1 MQALLQ
7 WRFVVH
13 SRNTWQ
19 ALSHSCFSS
28 TVLQKEKTEKCWQ
41 ISSHGRCR
49 SLYGTVSTGYLR
61 PCGYHKVNIQG
72 QQFYV
77 HRLVAVAFLGS
88 PDPLAWQVH
97 HKDGD
102 KSNNHVDN
110 LEYVTPAQNIS
121 LSYASPARGSAGRG
135 LSMPVMWRAVGS
147 ESWQTSPSMVE
158 AARHTGVSQPSVR
171 KSCDENIPVRGF
183 EFCLAKLAE
192 QEPVEGEVWRQM
204 LDPRTGT
211 AVPGTMV
218 SSFGRLH
225 FANGRISTGHQVKN
239 GYHTAKVSSRLELL
253 HRLVAFAFLGPPPT
267 QQHIYV
273 NHKDY
278 DKSNNAVD
286 NLDYVTASENAIHS
300 HANAA
305 RRRPTSN
312 VKPVESRPNIGSG
325 EWTWHSSMV
334 NAARMCGVSDTL
346 VRFHACNSRS
356 HAGKFEFRFAQMES
370 TTSRPGEEWRDV
382 DVTAHLQERLLRRSL
397 TWYSGLFRGQN
408 VRRKDLI
415 PFGSGTAIYLCNF

>member
-19 ALSHSCFSS
+19 ALSYSCFSS
-28 TVLQKEKTEKCWQ
+28 KVLQSEGIKKCWQ

-49 SLYGTVSTGYLR
+49 SLYGIVSTGHR
-61 PCGYHKVNIQG
+61 SSCGYHKVIIQG
-72 QQFYV
+72 QPFYV

-102 KSNNHVDN
+102 KSNNHVGN
-110 LEYVTPAQNIS
+110 LEYVTPRQNMCFS
-121 LSYASPARGSAGRG
+121 FASGTRGNSGRRLSR
-135 LSMPVMWRAVGS
+135 PVMWRAVGS
-147 ESWQTSPSMVE
+147 QSWQTSPSMVE

-183 EFCLAKLAE
+183 EFCLTRLAE

-211 AVPGTMV
+211 AVPGRMV

-225 FANGRISTGHQVKN
+225 FANGRISAGHQVKN
-239 GYHTAKVSSRLELL
+239 GYHRAKVSSRLELL

-273 NHKDY
+273 NHRDY
-278 DKSNNAVD
+278 DKSNNAVN
-286 NLDYVTASENAIHS
+286 NLEYVTASENAIHS

-325 EWTWHSSMV
+325 EWTWHASIRS
-334 NAARMCGVSDTL
+334 AARARGVSQEL
-346 VRFHACNSRS
+346 VRTRALNSHS
-356 HAGKFEFRFAQMES
+356 HRGKFEFRFAESES
-370 TTSRPGEEWRDV
+370 TKNRPGEEWRDV
-382 DVTAHLQERLLRRSL
+382 DVTAHLQERLLRR
-397 TWYSGLFRGQN
+397 
-408 VRRKDLI
+408 
-415 PFGSGTAIYLCNF
+415 

>member
-7 WRFVVH
+7 WRFLVH

-19 ALSHSCFSS
+19 ALSYSSFSS
-28 TVLQKEKTEKCWQ
+28 TVLQSEGIEKCWQ

-49 SLYGTVSTGYLR
+49 NLHGIVSTGYLR
-61 PCGYHKVNIQG
+61 PCGYHKVNIRG

-97 HKDGD
+97 HKDSN

-121 LSYASPARGSAGRG
+121 LSYSSPARGNAGRG

-158 AARHTGVSQPSVR
+158 AARHTGVSQFSVR

-192 QEPVEGEVWRQM
+192 QEQMEGEVWRQM

-239 GYHTAKVSSRLELL
+239 GYHTASVSSRLELL

-273 NHKDY
+273 NHKDH

-286 NLDYVTASENAIHS
+286 NLEYVTASENAFHS
-300 HANAA
+300 YANPMG
-305 RRRPTSN
+305 RQPTSN
-312 VKPVESRPNIGSG
+312 AKPIESRPNMGSG
-325 EWTWHSSMV
+325 EWTWHASIRS
-334 NAARMCGVSDTL
+334 AARARGVSIPL
-346 VRFHACNSRS
+346 VSHRASNSRS
-356 HAGKFEFRFAQMES
+356 HAGKFEFRLAESES
-370 TTSRPGEEWRDV
+370 TKNHPGEQWRDV
-382 DVTAHLQERLLRRSL
+382 DVTAHLQERLLRRSS
-397 TWYSGLFRGQN
+397 TWYFCFFPGPKCQEERVTRYSLVPAWQS
-408 VRRKDLI
+408 I
-415 PFGSGTAIYLCNF
+415 

>member
-1 MQALLQ
+1 MQVLLQ
-7 WRFVVH
+7 WRFLVH
-13 SRNTWQ
+13 SRNTWE
-19 ALSHSCFSS
+19 ALSYSCFSS
-28 TVLQKEKTEKCWQ
+28 TVLQSERIEKCWQ
-41 ISSHGRCR
+41 ISSHGRCCN
-49 SLYGTVSTGYLR
+49 LHGTVSSGYR
-61 PCGYHKVNIQG
+61 SPSGYHEVHIQG
-72 QQFYV
+72 QHFFV
-77 HRLVAVAFLGS
+77 HRLVAVAFLGF

-97 HKDGD
+97 HKDSN
-102 KSNNHVDN
+102 KSNNHVEN

-121 LSYASPARGSAGRG
+121 LSYSSPARGSAGRR

-147 ESWQTSPSMVE
+147 QSWQTSPSMVE

-192 QEPVEGEVWRQM
+192 QELVEGEVWRQM

-211 AVPGTMV
+211 AAPGRMV

-225 FANGRISTGHQVKN
+225 FKNGRISTGHQGKN
-239 GYHTAKVSSRLELL
+239 GYHKANVSSRVELL

-286 NLDYVTASENAIHS
+286 NLEYVTASENVLHS
-300 HANAA
+300 FANPV
-305 RRRPTSN
+305 RRQTRSN
-312 VKPVESRPNIGSG
+312 AKPVESRPSIGSG
-325 EWTWHSSMV
+325 EWTWHASMS
-334 NAARMCGVSDTL
+334 NAARARGVSIPL
-346 VRFHACNSRS
+346 VSYRASNSRS

-370 TTSRPGEEWRDV
+370 TKNRPGEEWRDV
-382 DVTAHLQERLLRRSL
+382 DVMAHLQERLLRRLL
-397 TWYSGLFRGQN
+397 T
-408 VRRKDLI
+408 
-415 PFGSGTAIYLCNF
+415 